1 MDEGLFVKH
10 ITLLRGTK
18 KVQEEILLYIQEK
31 TGILLQEEEIQ
42 IRKKK
47 IHLRTSSVKRNN
59 LIQKNIQIIL
69 QEKGFTLVV

>member
-1 MDEGLFVKH
+1 MNLA
-10 ITLLRGTK
+10 LAK

-59 LIQKNIQIIL
+59 LIQKNIQTIL
-69 QEKGFTLVV
+69 QEKGFTLFV